1 MAYAI
6 ARGQLEYYRLLERS
20 GEIRTILRRD
30 EVMKDDKVGV
40 MVAMEGADP
49 IIAPSDVPRWFDDGL
64 RVIGLAHYGPG
75 RYAMGTG
82 DNGPL
87 TAQGFELLRE
97 MERVGMILDL
107 THCAEPGWQQAIE
120 KFGGRVLASHNNC
133 RALVGGDRQFSDEQI
148 RMLIERDAV
157 IGVAL
162 DSWMLCRSGWVRGQ
176 TPREAVTLADVA
188 DQVDHICQVA
198 GNAKHVGIGS
208 DLDGGFGTE
217 QTPAEIETI
226 ADLPKLE
233 GVLRARGSG
242 DEDVAGIFYG
252 NW

>member
-1 MAYAI
+1 
-6 ARGQLEYYRLLERS
+6 
-20 GEIRTILRRD
+20 
-30 EVMKDDKVGV
+30 
-40 MVAMEGADP
+40 
-49 IIAPSDVPRWFDDGL
+49 
-64 RVIGLAHYGPG
+64 VIGLAHYGRG
-75 RYAMGTG
+75 RYAIGTG

-120 KFGGRVLASHNNC
+120 KFHGRVLASHNNC
-133 RALVGGDRQFSDEQI
+133 RALVAGDRQFSDEQI

-176 TPREAVTLADVA
+176 TPREAVSLADVA
-188 DQVDHICQVA
+188 DQVDHICQIA
-198 GNAKHVGIGS
+198 GNARHVGIGS

-217 QTPAEIETI
+217 QTPLEIDTI
-226 ADLPKLE
+226 ADLQKLAPI
-233 GVLRARGSG
+233 LKARGYG
-242 DEDVAGIFYG
+242 DEEVAGIFHG
-252 NW
+252 NWLRFFSEVLPA